1 MKDRLLVLSLILFL
15 LTLVLNAD
23 EPSAFGAGDLN
34 NPSPYGLT
42 KEEELLLQNKQSL
55 KKVTVKSNN
64 QSNELESLRNRIDGL
79 QTIIETLS
87 RKSHENKLEI
97 YKINKFN
104 SDEQNTSKEFE
115 NRLLGISSQNKEE
128 IDKLKLIISE
138 LSKLIDSI
146 NKNYVTKNEFNSL
159 VNNLNSFKELVSKEL
174 KNSKK
179 IAEPNDFESKSNA
192 LIAKEARENYDKK
205 HFTKSIEMYTYLI
218 EKNYRPARAHYM
230 IGEMYYY
237 RKNYAEAIA
246 YFKKSAKL
254 YSKAKYMPTLMYHT
268 AFSMKYTGDNK
279 NAKAFFKALI
289 KKYPDSK
296 YVSGAKKQ
304 LELIN

>member
-159 VNNLNSFKELVSKEL
+159 VNNLNSFKELVFKEL

-179 IAEPNDFESKSNA
+179 IAEPNEFESKSNA
-192 LIAKEARENYDKK
+192 LIAKEAREYYDKK

>member
-179 IAEPNDFESKSNA
+179 IAEPNEFESKSNA
-192 LIAKEARENYDKK
+192 LIAKEAREYYDKK

>member
-179 IAEPNDFESKSNA
+179 IAEPNEFESKSNA
-192 LIAKEARENYDKK
+192 LIAKEAREYYDKK

-218 EKNYRPARAHYM
+218 EKNYKPARAHYM